1 MSRRR
6 RKSRGRVPRH
16 KIPSRPPSAER
27 RNPVQRR
34 PVLERPKLAS
44 FGAVGGTP
52 SSDASPDQFGIC
64 VAQARRGNWV
74 RSAKKAVHANGFWAS
89 DPHHWED
96 IALPNLGATDQPGPQ
111 RPPGLGSFGAIVRRA
126 LRAANP
132 SGFKVGIAQP
142 RPGNWVRLAKNA
154 RFAPRPD
161 CRIVKERR
169 KARPSRFIR
178 SAEDGSEFHEFGNRL
193 GNFRGLRGRGAKPP
207 WRAWFGRATR
217 SHPFN
222 KRSTQR
228 NIAPGFV
235 ASRNSVR
242 RRSPRLRRARLTR

>member
-132 SGFKVGIAQP
+132 SGFKVCIAQP

-169 KARPSRFIR
+169 KARPSRFIG
-178 SAEDGSEFHEFGNRL
+178 SAKDGLVFHDSGKSAGN
-193 GNFRGLRGRGAKPP
+193 LRGHREE
-207 WRAWFGRATR
+207 
-217 SHPFN
+217 
-222 KRSTQR
+222 
-228 NIAPGFV
+228 AP
-235 ASRNSVR
+235 AS
-242 RRSPRLRRARLTR
+242 P